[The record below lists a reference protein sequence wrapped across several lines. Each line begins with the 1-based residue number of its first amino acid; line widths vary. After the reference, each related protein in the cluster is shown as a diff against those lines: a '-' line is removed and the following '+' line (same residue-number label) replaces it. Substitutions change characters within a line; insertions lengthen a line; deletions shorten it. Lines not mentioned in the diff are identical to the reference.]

1 MPEVETE
8 ESIEPIKSLKL
19 QYPLSFKNGDSVK
32 IIDFLRRP
40 QARDLRGIDL
50 QNLKMEEQCK
60 ILANITNCSTP
71 QLMRC
76 DMVDMNKLGEI
87 LTDFLEGGQETT
99 KTR

>member
-1 MPEVETE
+1 MENAETE
-8 ESIEPIKSLKL
+8 ESTEIIKSLKL
-19 QYPLSFKNGDSVK
+19 QYPLNFKNGEV
-32 IIDFLRRP
+32 ITVVDFLRRP

-60 ILANITNCSTP
+60 ILAHITNCTTP

-99 KTR
+99 KM